1 MTKTIKTLLLCLI
14 LIAGLCISV
23 SSAQT
28 TEVRLIR
35 YAADGVTILNE
46 RTVDYKWMESNL
58 PVLGDGST
66 HYYHQG
72 PIFEGDIWNPAEDTN
87 LRDMGAVKGTDL
99 RDLCELVGGMSEGET
114 VILRASDGMR
124 RTFPYENVYNPES
137 RQGQMGITWYHHE
150 DGYVPEYQTG
160 MRLIFFA
167 DTSTNS
173 EGKNVFGVADKRATF
188 PEEYWY
194 FYNGQYPTTTGLSVQ
209 FVNEIIINSE
219 AEPTGSIQIDSDPIG
234 ASVYLDD
241 QDMGR
246 YTPCT
251 LTDIETG
258 MYTVSVRLEG
268 YEIPDEKWVTVTHK
282 DVEIVH
288 FNLTKIGGNIE
299 ITSLPTGAQIFLD
312 DEDTGLITDAV
323 LELVDPGERIITLV
337 KEGYENET
345 ITIDVIEDETIYIDA
360 IFIPQSERTKNVT
373 AISSDET
380 EIQRTPVNGVSGDE
394 PDITSQKEGRTDTED
409 IITEKQIG
417 EQGFFG
423 TIISFFGTLWSSI
436 LSIIGFETG
445 TEEEAVINPRIEG
458 EEITIETRKE
468 TESDCIEKVNRNRSG
483 GLYIESYPQGREIVL
498 DNRKTVYQTPI
509 LLYGIREGLHNIRFE
524 ANSKYDA
531 TPNQRVWVNA
541 DAIMP
546 IRIDTIGHRHLR
558 SITIES
564 TDFDGEQ
571 FTVNGMYPS
580 YSMPNTVEVEGDN
593 AWITIQSN
601 GSHYSFSIPNKILSG
616 EVLFIQKEE
625 RADAYLLV
633 ESVPEGASVFINGY
647 PVPDTTPAIIE
658 NLSPGK
664 HRIVVSKPGYLP
676 ASDEITILPKTTGSA
691 GTIRTRLT
699 PYESGSLLVNSTPTG
714 QRIYLYERYTGETT
728 PHVFE
733 HMRIGTYEVK
743 IQGPDETISRMM
755 TVIPDRLT
763 ECMV

>member
-1 MTKTIKTLLLCLI
+1 MTKTIKTLLFCLI
-14 LIAGLCISV
+14 LITGLCISV
-23 SSAQT
+23 CSAST
-28 TEVRLIR
+28 TEVRLVR

-46 RTVDYKWMESNL
+46 RLVDYKWMESNL

-66 HYYHQG
+66 HYFHQG
-72 PIFEGDIWNPAEDTN
+72 PIFEGDIWNPAEDEN

-114 VILRASDGMR
+114 VTLRASDGMR
-124 RTFPYENVYNPES
+124 RTFPYGNVYHPES
-137 RQGQMGITWYHHE
+137 RQGPMGITWYHHE
-150 DGYVPEYQTG
+150 DGYVPDYQTG

-167 DTSTNS
+167 DTSTNP
-173 EGKNVFGVADKRATF
+173 EGKNVFGVSDKKATF

-209 FVNEIIINSE
+209 FVREIIINSE

-241 QDMGR
+241 QDTGR

-258 MYTVSVRLEG
+258 MYTISVRLKG
-268 YEIPDEKWVTVTHK
+268 YEIPDEKWITIEHK
-282 DVEIVH
+282 EVEMVN
-288 FNLTKIGGNIE
+288 FNLTKIGGTVE
-299 ITSLPTGAQIFLD
+299 ISSIPTGAQIFLD
-312 DEDTGLITDAV
+312 DEDTTLLTDAV
-323 LELVDPGERIITLV
+323 LELVDPGERTITLV
-337 KEGYENET
+337 MEGYENET
-345 ITIDVIEDETIYIDA
+345 IIIDVMEDETVFIDA
-360 IFIPQSERTKNVT
+360 IFIQRSEKKGNDTVITSNET
-373 AISSDET
+373 AIQKPPITGISGEESDL
-380 EIQRTPVNGVSGDE
+380 
-394 PDITSQKEGRTDTED
+394 TSQKNGSQETED
-409 IITEKQIG
+409 SIAKEQI
-417 EQGFFG
+417 EDQGFFG
-423 TIISFFGTLWSSI
+423 PIMSFLGSLWSSI

-445 TEEEAVINPRIEG
+445 NEEKTVTNPRIEV
-458 EEITIETRKE
+458 EEVTIETEME
-468 TESDCIEKVNRNRSG
+468 TESDSIEKVNRNRSG

-498 DNRKTVYQTPI
+498 DNRNTVYNTPSV
-509 LLYGIREGLHNIRFE
+509 LYGIREGLHSIRFE

-531 TPNQRVWVNA
+531 TPNQRVWIHA

-546 IRIDTIGHRHLR
+546 VRIDTIGHRHLR
-558 SITIES
+558 SIMIES
-564 TDFDGEQ
+564 NDFAGEK
-571 FTVNGMYPS
+571 FTVNGIYPL
-580 YSMPNTVEVEGDN
+580 YILPETVESEGDGG
-593 AWITIQSN
+593 WITIHCDN
-601 GSHYSFSIPNKILSG
+601 AYYSFSIPDRIRDG
-616 EVLFIQKEE
+616 ETLTIQMDE
-625 RADAYLLV
+625 RAEAYLLI
-633 ESVPEGASVFINGY
+633 ESDPPGASVFINGF
-647 PVPDTTPAIIE
+647 PVEGNTPVIIE
-658 NLSPGK
+658 NVSPGK

-755 TVIPDRLT
+755 TVIPDGLT